1 MPGVHGVVGT
11 RSQEGPKDRM
21 DAKVVLEKRPVK
33 TKFIWNISVYD
44 LPFVIMLVMDGF
56 IQVIEV
62 TAMGQALRFRIVA

>member
-1 MPGVHGVVGT
+1 
-11 RSQEGPKDRM
+11 M

-56 IQVIEV
+56 LQVIEV
-62 TAMGQALRFRIVA
+62 TAMGAGSSCFLELLRE